1 MRYSEA
7 CAIFENID
15 TEEFTD
21 EEKSYAIYMVMH
33 MPTHNSITKK
43 AMLAVI
49 KWLFYR
55 AFDVEVADGRKES
68 TD

>member
-1 MRYSEA
+1 MTLGEY
-7 CAIFENID
+7 CVVFENID

-21 EEKSYAIYMVMH
+21 EEKACAIYMVMH

-55 AFDVEVADGRKES
+55 AFDVEVSDVRKE
-68 TD
+68 